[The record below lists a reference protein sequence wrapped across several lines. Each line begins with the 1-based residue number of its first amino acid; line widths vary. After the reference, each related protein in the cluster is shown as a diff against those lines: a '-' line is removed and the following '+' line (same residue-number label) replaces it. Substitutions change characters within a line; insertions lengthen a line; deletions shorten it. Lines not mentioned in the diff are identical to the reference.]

1 MYLYI
6 FIYLVYIFYK
16 SRTSLYMLQQN
27 LYNENKRYLR
37 WIERSRDRCF
47 NVIDFLP
54 FLLAIFVFLR
64 QESFIME
71 IVYLSIT
78 FIYVKGIYDEYKK
91 NLSNQ
96 NKIKFN
102 ITSRIKRLYITEFLI
117 IGLLLFSLVLT
128 NFSGIFLVLLSL
140 TIAFTYYFIYLV
152 SLINKPVEKIDLLLL
167 FQ

>member
-6 FIYLVYIFYK
+6 FVYLVYIFYK

-37 WIERSRDRCF
+37 WIERSYDRCF

-71 IVYLSIT
+71 MVYLSIT
-78 FIYVKGIYDEYKK
+78 FIYVK
-91 NLSNQ
+91 
-96 NKIKFN
+96 
-102 ITSRIKRLYITEFLI
+102 
-117 IGLLLFSLVLT
+117 
-128 NFSGIFLVLLSL
+128 
-140 TIAFTYYFIYLV
+140 
-152 SLINKPVEKIDLLLL
+152 
-167 FQ
+167 

>member
-71 IVYLSIT
+71 IV
-78 FIYVKGIYDEYKK
+78 IY
-91 NLSNQ
+91 Q
-96 NKIKFN
+96 
-102 ITSRIKRLYITEFLI
+102 
-117 IGLLLFSLVLT
+117 LLLFM
-128 NFSGIFLVLLSL
+128 
-140 TIAFTYYFIYLV
+140 
-152 SLINKPVEKIDLLLL
+152 
-167 FQ
+167 

>member
-102 ITSRIKRLYITEFLI
+102 ITSRIKRLYITRVFNYWSFI
-117 IGLLLFSLVLT
+117 VFPCF
-128 NFSGIFLVLLSL
+128 NKFSGIF
-140 TIAFTYYFIYLV
+140 
-152 SLINKPVEKIDLLLL
+152 
-167 FQ
+167 

>member
-78 FIYVKGIYDEYKK
+78 FIYVKGI
-91 NLSNQ
+91 
-96 NKIKFN
+96 
-102 ITSRIKRLYITEFLI
+102 
-117 IGLLLFSLVLT
+117 
-128 NFSGIFLVLLSL
+128 
-140 TIAFTYYFIYLV
+140 
-152 SLINKPVEKIDLLLL
+152 
-167 FQ
+167 